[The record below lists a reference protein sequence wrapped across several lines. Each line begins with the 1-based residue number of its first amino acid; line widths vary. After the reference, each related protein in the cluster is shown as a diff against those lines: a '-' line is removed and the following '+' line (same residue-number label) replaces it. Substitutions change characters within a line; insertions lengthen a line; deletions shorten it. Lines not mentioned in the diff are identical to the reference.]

1 MQWLLDEL
9 EESVR
14 GRCAPHIRRIDAC
27 RAECESLV
35 EKRKIDEPPAAL
47 MPGAT
52 AIASSSV
59 DSPLPFSPI
68 STS

>member
-14 GRCAPHIRRIDAC
+14 GRCAAHQADRRVQS
-27 RAECESLV
+27 ECESLV

-52 AIASSSV
+52 TIASSSV